1 MNKILIITVLALVAS
16 FGQVNATVVTAPAII
31 AAGSVVI
38 SSPPASQVT
47 VIKAIRMC
55 NDTTAAVCV
64 NMYDGG
70 NLIAAKNV
78 GMMCADKQTCS
89 NTPVNTQSNAA
100 AKTNSL
106 AGFFG
111 ELLTIAGQFVVS
123 SPTPTVAAAGGI
135 TFTVSYE
142 KPVR

>member
-1 MNKILIITVLALVAS
+1 MNKILLITVLALVAS
-16 FGQVNATVVTAPAII
+16 FGQANATVVTAPAII

-38 SSPPASQVT
+38 STPTTSQVT

-70 NLIAAKNV
+70 NLLAAKNV
-78 GMMCADKQTCS
+78 GMMCADKQSCS
-89 NTPVNTQSNAA
+89 STPVNTQSNASV
-100 AKTNSL
+100 KTNSL

-111 ELLTIAGQFVVS
+111 ELFSISGQFVVS
-123 SPTPTVAAAGGI
+123 TPTPAVAAAGGI

-142 KPVR
+142 KPVK